1 MVLRAGKGFEGVGKG
16 IYPLLLNRF
25 VGLGKGKRGI
35 TLAFVKKPLTMNLAF
50 VKKPLTIEL

>member
-25 VGLGKGKRGI
+25 VGLGKGKKGNYPR
-35 TLAFVKKPLTMNLAF
+35 FRKKDAGVNP
-50 VKKPLTIEL
+50 KWCRSEP

>member
-35 TLAFVKKPLTMNLAF
+35 TLAFVKKMQ
-50 VKKPLTIEL
+50 E